1 MSNTIIPFDKVKNS
15 DLIIDAIYE
24 GGNTGNVSDE
34 VIGKITNTG
43 NSGGFR
49 LRLNKNRTPA
59 YLVLYTSGED
69 INWPDEINK
78 ETGTVTYFG
87 DNRTAGTELKNTK
100 KKGNQQLEY
109 IWGLDETNNWTHL
122 PIFMFKKSPTL
133 NSTRSVQFIGLLVPH
148 IIGESSEALLT
159 AIWRTD
165 DNGNRF
171 QNYEARFSILN
182 TGEEIIHHEWLDA
195 LINSPAD
202 SDKFAPKV
210 WLKYKKKNAITK
222 KMVLEAPNEIYV
234 RSKESQISFDSKTE
248 EKMMEIIIDHFSDD
262 PYRFESLAVELVS
275 TMDNNF
281 HFEKTRKVRDGGRDA
296 IGYYSIGINSNKVNL
311 PCILEAKCYKTTN
324 SVGVKETSRFIS
336 RLKYDEFGVFITTS
350 FLGAQAYKE
359 IVEDKK
365 RILILT
371 ATDIIKILKKSY
383 ITSEKKLLS
392 YLTNF

>member
-1 MSNTIIPFDKVKNS
+1 MSNTIIPFDKVIDS

-24 GGNTGNVSDE
+24 GGNVGNNSDE
-34 VIGKITNTG
+34 VINKILPSG
-43 NSGGFR
+43 VGGGFR
-49 LRLNKNRTPA
+49 MKLNANNKPA
-59 YLVLYTSGED
+59 YLVLFTSGED

-78 ETGTVTYFG
+78 ETGTVTYLG
-87 DNRTAGTELKNTK
+87 DNRTPGRELKNTK
-100 KKGNQQLEY
+100 KKGNQYLEY
-109 IWGLDETNNWTHL
+109 IWGLDKTNDWSQL

-133 NSTRSVQFIGLLVPH
+133 NSNRSVQFIGLLVPH
-148 IIGESSEALLT
+148 IIGERSETLLT

-182 TGEEIIHHEWLDA
+182 TGEEIIRHKWLDA
-195 LINSPAD
+195 LINSPDD

-222 KMVLEAPNEIYV
+222 KMILEAPNEIYV
-234 RSKESQISFDSKTE
+234 RSKEAQIFFDSKTE
-248 EKMMEIIIDHFSDD
+248 EQMMRIIINHFSDD

-281 HFEKTRKVRDGGRDA
+281 HFEKTRKVKDGGRDA
-296 IGYYSIGINSNKVNL
+296 IGYYSIGINNNKVNL
-311 PCILEAKCYKTTN
+311 PCILEAKCYQTTTAI
-324 SVGVKETSRFIS
+324 GVKETSRFIS
-336 RLKYDEFGVFITTS
+336 RLKHDEFGVFITTS
-350 FLGAQAYKE
+350 FLGKQAYKE
-359 IVEDKK
+359 IIEDKK

-383 ITSEKKLLS
+383 ITTEKKLLS